1 MLWYFGNMV
10 LSSFALIMGTSD
22 NAYLSLAAIFGLA
35 PLWLFR
41 TKTGLRRYVISAA
54 TFVTVILCI
63 NGINQAYA
71 SSVLGIDS
79 AFGLIAKQKFL
90 PVIAVLLWI
99 VSAALVAMSRKPQAL
114 MNRTS
119 SDEMNKIAVY
129 IWLGVIVVVC
139 LVVVF
144 VLYDANAAGHADKY
158 GAISSYVVFDDNWG
172 TQRGYVWKRA
182 IELFT
187 KKLTPLQK
195 VFGYGADTFA
205 LLMQYYF
212 PADMQNGKMVIF
224 DSAHNEYL
232 HYLVTIGFAG
242 MASYIVF
249 MVSSVVAMAKRMKEQ
264 PVVAAVMLAVL
275 AYMIQATVNINLP
288 IAMPIILQLLAMG
301 VGCRKTAVS
310 EEKKD

>member
-1 MLWYFGNMV
+1 M
-10 LSSFALIMGTSD
+10 
-22 NAYLSLAAIFGLA
+22 
-35 PLWLFR
+35 
-41 TKTGLRRYVISAA
+41 ISAA

-79 AFGLIAKQKFL
+79 AVGLIAKQKFL

-129 IWLGVIVVVC
+129 IWLGIIVVVC

>member
-1 MLWYFGNMV
+1 M
-10 LSSFALIMGTSD
+10 
-22 NAYLSLAAIFGLA
+22 
-35 PLWLFR
+35 
-41 TKTGLRRYVISAA
+41 
-54 TFVTVILCI
+54 C
-63 NGINQAYA
+63 
-71 SSVLGIDS
+71 LG
-79 AFGLIAKQKFL
+79 
-90 PVIAVLLWI
+90 
-99 VSAALVAMSRKPQAL
+99 
-114 MNRTS
+114 
-119 SDEMNKIAVY
+119 
-129 IWLGVIVVVC
+129 
-139 LVVVF
+139 VVF

-182 IELFT
+182 VEIFT
-187 KKLTPLQK
+187 KKLTPIQK

-249 MVSSVVAMAKRMKEQ
+249 MMSSVVAMAKRMKEQ

-288 IAMPIILQLLAMG
+288 IAMPIILLWVLDAG
-301 VGCRKTAVS
+301 RRRSVKKRKT
-310 EEKKD
+310 E

>member
-1 MLWYFGNMV
+1 M
-10 LSSFALIMGTSD
+10 
-22 NAYLSLAAIFGLA
+22 
-35 PLWLFR
+35 
-41 TKTGLRRYVISAA
+41 
-54 TFVTVILCI
+54 
-63 NGINQAYA
+63 
-71 SSVLGIDS
+71 
-79 AFGLIAKQKFL
+79 
-90 PVIAVLLWI
+90 
-99 VSAALVAMSRKPQAL
+99 
-114 MNRTS
+114 
-119 SDEMNKIAVY
+119 
-129 IWLGVIVVVC
+129 
-139 LVVVF
+139 VVF
-144 VLYDANAAGHADKY
+144 VLYDANTAGHADKY
-158 GAISSYVVFDDNWG
+158 GAISSYVVFDDKWG